1 MGNFRPGWRAF
12 VGVEGQWENQANMVN
27 TSNRLILHACL
38 TMAVGAALA
47 CSALLP
53 PATAQLRPGTSPA
66 GKPQAAAKP
75 EAMDKALAGQW
86 LARWE
91 KNIVGDARNR
101 YCDKEMGEEIGW
113 LVSPF
118 LNGFYYGYLAT
129 GDARWIDMLIDW
141 ADAVVKRGVKEPD
154 GYVGWPKEAGA
165 STSAMEGFYTD
176 NQLGEAMM
184 LRPMVLLAGEILK
197 TPALKA
203 KYGPKAQQ
211 YVKLAEQVFEKWSAR
226 GAWRDVCPT
235 RGVWVVPPFGFDPK
249 TGKWT
254 DGHERRKTAGFT
266 LPANKQNL
274 IAGWLI
280 AMHDV
285 TGKAVY
291 RDRAEKWFRVMKSRM
306 RLGEGGKYYVWNY
319 WDPAGPWD
327 KKPDGSLKHWVGVH
341 PNGGYYGIDVDGI
354 AMAFEHGLVFTKADI
369 DRLVATNCDFM
380 WNRQESGAKFQR
392 IDGGRPDK
400 RWSNSPG
407 VLWTALLPYDP
418 TLRKIFEA
426 NHNPASW
433 GGLAG
438 TPQYLAQFAN

>member
-1 MGNFRPGWRAF
+1 M
-12 VGVEGQWENQANMVN
+12 NMTH
-27 TSNRLILHACL
+27 TSNRPILHACFAL
-38 TMAVGAALA
+38 TVAAALA
-47 CSALLP
+47 GVVA
-53 PATAQLRPGTSPA
+53 AQSRPGASPA
-66 GKPQAAAKP
+66 EKPPAAAKA
-75 EAMDKALAGQW
+75 EAMDKTLAGQW

-91 KNIVGDARNR
+91 KNIVSDARNR
-101 YCDKEMGEEIGW
+101 YCDREMGEEIGW

-165 STSAMEGFYTD
+165 STSAMEDFYTD

-184 LRPMVLLAGEILK
+184 LRPVVLLAGEILK
-197 TPALKA
+197 TPALRA
-203 KYGPKAQQ
+203 KYGLKAEQ
-211 YVKLAEQVFEKWSAR
+211 YVKLAEHVFEKWSSR
-226 GAWRDVCPT
+226 GCWRDVCQT

-254 DGHERRKTAGFT
+254 AGYDRRTTDGFT
-266 LPANKQNL
+266 LPANKQNH
-274 IAGWLI
+274 IASCLI

-291 RDRAEKWFRVMKSRM
+291 RDRAEKWFRLMKSRM
-306 RLGEGGKYYVWNY
+306 RLRDGDKYYVWNY

-341 PNGGYYGIDVDGI
+341 PNGGYYGIDVEGI
-354 AMAFEHGLVFTKADI
+354 AAAYAHGLVFTKADI
-369 DRLVATNCDFM
+369 DRLIATNRDFM
-380 WNRQESGAKFQR
+380 WNQRVKGASFQR
-392 IDGGRPDK
+392 IDGGQPDK
-400 RWSNSPG
+400 RWANSPG
-407 VLWTALLPYDP
+407 VLWTGLLPYDP
-418 TLRKIFEA
+418 ALRKAFEA
-426 NHNPASW
+426 NHNPANW

-438 TPQYLAQFAN
+438 TPQYLARFAK